1 MSEEYFEEPL
11 VGSKPSPIAV
21 VNHSGKLNE
30 IMTEGQ
36 MNGELEITP
45 QIKSIRQTWLR
56 WVMLSFG
63 CIFLMGS
70 YFCYD
75 IPSVAQ
81 DTFQNDYYGLSP
93 LQVSEMYTVYSL
105 PNTVLPL
112 LGGIFLDKIGI
123 R

>member
-1 MSEEYFEEPL
+1 MNLLGSDAEPK
-11 VGSKPSPIAV
+11 KP
-21 VNHSGKLNE
+21 
-30 IMTEGQ
+30 
-36 MNGELEITP
+36 
-45 QIKSIRQTWLR
+45 SIRQTNLR
-56 WVMLSFG
+56 WAMLLFG

-75 IPSVAQ
+75 IPAVAQ
-81 DTFQNDYYGLSP
+81 TTFEAEPYDLSA
-93 LQVSEMYTVYSL
+93 LQVNLMYIVYAV